1 MIVVFLL
8 LLRPNMVVVQLYVF
22 QSFFFI
28 YCYLFGYFK
37 KKMLPPIYLP
47 TISKRATRFSFFK
60 EQKKKKTNA
69 KRKSKMADRS
79 EEKGRRSLLMNI
91 IKLPVPTTAA
101 TTHRL
106 RCRIAENGN
115 EMFRVKTQNIY

>member
-1 MIVVFLL
+1 
-8 LLRPNMVVVQLYVF
+8 
-22 QSFFFI
+22 
-28 YCYLFGYFK
+28 
-37 KKMLPPIYLP
+37 MLPPIYLP

-115 EMFRVKTQNIY
+115 EMFRVKTQNIYWINSRQIA

>member
-60 EQKKKKTNA
+60 EKKKKED
-69 KRKSKMADRS
+69 KR
-79 EEKGRRSLLMNI
+79 EK
-91 IKLPVPTTAA
+91 KV
-101 TTHRL
+101 
-106 RCRIAENGN
+106 
-115 EMFRVKTQNIY
+115 